1 MTVRHATVVARTDIG
16 TAAAGVRHHA
26 VAPRPTVQARA
37 AALRARVP
45 AVGKA
50 ALHPTGA
57 CGAGGGRPTGRR
69 GGGGAAAAQS
79 VPLASFLL
87 CLGPT
92 GTGRRALRLEKPGER
107 RLLVGQ
113 RLLLRAFGNVE
124 LHYFDAQTMPL
135 PVPVW

>member
-1 MTVRHATVVARTDIG
+1 MTVRHATVAARTDIG

-26 VAPRPTVQARA
+26 VAPRPTVQAGA

-45 AVGKA
+45 AEGKA

-57 CGAGGGRPTGRR
+57 WGAGGGRPTGRR
-69 GGGGAAAAQS
+69 GGGAAAAQS

-92 GTGRRALRLEKPGER
+92 GAGRRALRLEKSGER

-113 RLLLRAFGNVE
+113 RPLLRAFRDVE
-124 LHYFDAQTMPL
+124 LHYFDA
-135 PVPVW
+135 